1 MGRVQMFRVGGIVCW
16 TLAALF
22 AACSKTPY
30 RWVSLEEDIAIREL
44 QSRFCISRNELGGCV
59 RLGVPIDT
67 LLANPSAFYFK
78 RVEVSGFVSVGFED
92 NAIYPSREAATP
104 RRGVWLD
111 LLEEYAAPRG
121 CAVFGPATV
130 RGRYNPDRRGHM
142 NAYGGELEQ
151 ARILVAPPDTTCER

>member
-1 MGRVQMFRVGGIVCW
+1 M
-16 TLAALF
+16 
-22 AACSKTPY
+22 
-30 RWVSLEEDIAIREL
+30 AIREL
-44 QSRFCISRNELGGCV
+44 QSRFCVGRNELGGCV
-59 RLGVPIDT
+59 RLVVPVDT
-67 LLANPSAFYFK
+67 LLANPSAFYFE

-104 RRGVWLD
+104 GRGVWLD

-121 CAVFGPATV
+121 CAAFGPATV

-151 ARILVAPPDTTCER
+151 ARILVAPPDTTCR